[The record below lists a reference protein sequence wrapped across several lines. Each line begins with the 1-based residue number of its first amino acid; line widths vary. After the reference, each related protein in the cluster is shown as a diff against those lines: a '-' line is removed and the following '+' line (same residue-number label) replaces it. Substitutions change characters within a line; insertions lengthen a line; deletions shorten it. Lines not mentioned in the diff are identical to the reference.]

1 MVNKVE
7 NTTIETIKDLLMKLK
22 HLIEMEWNENDIEI
36 AKNAKSE
43 MEKVSKQHDK
53 LVSELNPKRKT
64 ILKKLKEIESQESGQ
79 GQRGDEVLELK
90 TELKDIDD
98 KINKSQTEVD
108 RLTRVYT
115 EIVKMR
121 KN

>member
-1 MVNKVE
+1 
-7 NTTIETIKDLLMKLK
+7 MKLK

-43 MEKVSKQHDK
+43 MEKVSKQHK
-53 LVSELNPKRKT
+53 ELVSKLNPKRKT

-79 GQRGDEVLELK
+79 GQRGDEVAELK

-98 KINKSQTEVD
+98 KINKGQTEVD
-108 RLTRVYT
+108 RLTRVYR